1 VAEHRDIVIAGGGP
15 VGAALALGLRAS
27 GLSVTLIEARVSGT
41 IVDDTRTIALAYG
54 SRLILERLGVWP
66 ALAAETTP
74 IHRISISQQ
83 RSFGRTELSADEA
96 NVPALGYVTGYAA
109 LQRVLVGALE
119 RTAVRVL
126 AGCTV
131 LAVRGDANGA
141 VVSVDASG
149 TRRELAT
156 RLAAIA
162 DGGTQLDIAHVRTRD
177 YRQSALVCDVVSEQL
192 HQNRAFERFT
202 PDGPIALLPS
212 ARGWSLVW
220 TVQPE
225 RAQQLAALDEAE
237 FCGRLQAGFG
247 AAAGVFTAAGR
258 RHVFPLALKVA
269 TRPVAPRILLIGNAA
284 QTLHPVAGQGFNLG
298 LRDAWELARAILARG
313 ERDPGGSELLN
324 EYFSQRR
331 LDRIATILFT
341 DTLIHLFCK
350 DIPLANG
357 VRGLGLAAFGA
368 IPAAKNFLARRM
380 MFGARG

>member
-1 VAEHRDIVIAGGGP
+1 MIAGGGP

-27 GLSVTLIEARVSGT
+27 GLSVTLIEARGPGT
-41 IVDDTRTIALAYG
+41 LVDDTRTIALAYG

-66 ALAAETTP
+66 ALAAETIP

-83 RSFGRTELSADEA
+83 RSFGRTELRAEEA

-109 LQRVLVGALE
+109 LQRALAGALE

-131 LAVRGDANGA
+131 LAVSGDADQA
-141 VVSVDASG
+141 VVSIDASG
-149 TRRELAT
+149 TPEELAT
-156 RLAAIA
+156 SLIAIA
-162 DGGTQLDIAHVRTRD
+162 DGGAQLDIARVKTRD
-177 YRQSALVCDVVSEQL
+177 YRQSALVCDVMSEQL

-225 RAQQLAALDEAE
+225 RAQQLATLSDSE
-237 FCGRLQAGFG
+237 FCGQLQAGFG
-247 AAAGVFTAAGR
+247 SAAGVFTAAGR
-258 RHVFPLALKVA
+258 RQVFPLALKVA
-269 TRPVAPRILLIGNAA
+269 TRPVAPRTLLIGNAA

-313 ERDPGGSELLN
+313 GRDPGGRELLN
-324 EYFSQRR
+324 EFFSQRR
-331 LDRIATILFT
+331 PDRIATILFT
-341 DTLIHLFCK
+341 DTLIRLFCK

>member
-1 VAEHRDIVIAGGGP
+1 MIAGGGP
-15 VGAALALGLRAS
+15 GGAALALGLRAS
-27 GLSVTLIEARVSGT
+27 GLSVTLIEARVPGT
-41 IVDDTRTIALAYG
+41 LVDDTRTIALAYG

-74 IHRISISQQ
+74 IYRISISQQ
-83 RSFGRTELSADEA
+83 RSFGRTELSAGEA

-109 LQRVLVGALE
+109 LQRALAGALE

-131 LAVRGDANGA
+131 LAVREDADGA

-149 TRRELAT
+149 VREELAT
-156 RLAAIA
+156 RLIAIA
-162 DGGTQLDIAHVRTRD
+162 DGGAQLDVAHVRTRD

-220 TVQPE
+220 TAQPE
-225 RAQQLAALDEAE
+225 RAQQLATLGEAE

-258 RHVFPLALKVA
+258 RQVFPLALKVA
-269 TRPVAPRILLIGNAA
+269 TRPVAPRTLLIGNAA

-313 ERDPGGSELLN
+313 GRDPGGRELLN

-350 DIPLANG
+350 DIPLANR

>member
-1 VAEHRDIVIAGGGP
+1 MAEYRDIVIAGGGP

-27 GLSVTLIEARVSGT
+27 GLSVTLIEARGPGT
-41 IVDDTRTIALAYG
+41 LVDDTRTIALAYG

-66 ALAAETTP
+66 ALAAETIP
-74 IHRISISQQ
+74 IYRISISQQ

-96 NVPALGYVTGYAA
+96 NVPALGYVTGYAV
-109 LQRVLVGALE
+109 LQRALAGALE

-131 LAVRGDANGA
+131 LAVSGDADQA
-141 VVSVDASG
+141 VVSIDASG
-149 TRRELAT
+149 TPEELAT
-156 RLAAIA
+156 SLIAIA
-162 DGGTQLDIAHVRTRD
+162 DGGAQLDIARVKTRD
-177 YRQSALVCDVVSEQL
+177 YRQSALVCDVMSEQL

-225 RAQQLAALDEAE
+225 RAQQLATLSDSE
-237 FCGRLQAGFG
+237 FCGQLQAGFG

-258 RHVFPLALKVA
+258 RQVFPLALKVA
-269 TRPVAPRILLIGNAA
+269 TRPVAPRTLLIGNAA

-313 ERDPGGSELLN
+313 GRDPGGRELLN
-324 EYFSQRR
+324 EFFSQRR
-331 LDRIATILFT
+331 PDRIATILFT
-341 DTLIHLFCK
+341 DTLIRLFCK